1 VDKKSNQIKLKYA
14 VFACNAAE
22 NNDIINLTLWK
33 YFISF
38 LRGALQM
45 TFFTDLVD
53 KLSRDTESERQRA
66 ACRNLATGLLI
77 GACVGVTAGIIFAP
91 KSGRETRKEIA
102 DKTADAVD
110 HLRETVAEYVSE
122 VQARLEEVDNL
133 TDGEA

>member
-1 VDKKSNQIKLKYA
+1 
-14 VFACNAAE
+14 
-22 NNDIINLTLWK
+22 
-33 YFISF
+33 
-38 LRGALQM
+38 M

-66 ACRNLATGLLI
+66 AYRNLATGLLI
-77 GACVGVTAGIIFAP
+77 GVCVGATAGILFAP